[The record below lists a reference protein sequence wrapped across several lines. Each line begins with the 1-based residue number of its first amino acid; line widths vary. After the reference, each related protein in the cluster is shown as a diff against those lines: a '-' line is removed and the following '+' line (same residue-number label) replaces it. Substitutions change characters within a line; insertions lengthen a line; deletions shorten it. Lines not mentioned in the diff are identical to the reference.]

1 MPQLKKVVLAIG
13 NTLIYRDTYEQ
24 GLAELSALMQGG
36 VADIAELPVATPSPS
51 SAVSAPAL
59 DRLRE
64 LVQSHLRRARELAG
78 QGKWAEAG
86 KELDAIEA
94 ASRSSHW

>member
-1 MPQLKKVVLAIG
+1 MPQLKKVVLAVG

-24 GLAELSALMQGG
+24 ALAELSALMQSGS
-36 VADIAELPVATPSPS
+36 AEVPRQPATATATPAEPT
-51 SAVSAPAL
+51 P

-64 LVQSHLRRARELAG
+64 SIRNHLRRSRELTA

-94 ASRSSHW
+94 EVRK